1 MLEEKLKAPFPWFGG
16 KSRVADLVWQRLG
29 ADVCNYVEPFFG
41 SGAVL
46 LGRPGFDAEK
56 MTETINDKDG
66 FVANFW
72 RAISKDPEAVAD
84 SSDWPQN
91 ENDLHARH
99 AWLIGQREVLVAR
112 LEGDPE
118 FFDAKIAGWW
128 IWGLCLWIGSG
139 WCSGSGPWAVEDGKL
154 LHLGDRGMGINRKLL
169 HLGNRGMGINRK
181 RLHLGNR
188 GRELSEIFEKLSARL
203 RNVRVASGEALPVD
217 PHPAIP
223 QVEELPVDP
232 HPAIP
237 QVEELPIFNSPRTAS
252 RAPS

>member
-99 AWLIGQREVLVAR
+99 AWLVGQRETLVAR

-118 FFDAKIAGWW
+118 FFDAKIAGNRM
-128 IWGLCLWIGSG
+128 ILTGYGGQRDFSG
-139 WCSGSGPWAVEDGKL
+139 ERDPLIPYEMVDVPPEYGWEQGAKWAKNDQAMTPEDELYDAKVRVLGEYVEHHVEEEEKEMFPKVKKAKLDLDAMGQQMMQAKETARTGFLAAKSKGKRSG
-154 LHLGDRGMGINRKLL
+154 R
-169 HLGNRGMGINRK
+169 
-181 RLHLGNR
+181 
-188 GRELSEIFEKLSARL
+188 SAR
-203 RNVRVASGEALPVD
+203 
-217 PHPAIP
+217 H
-223 QVEELPVDP
+223 
-232 HPAIP
+232 
-237 QVEELPIFNSPRTAS
+237 
-252 RAPS
+252 